1 MFPGK
6 VGGFDFLYAM
16 VDLVLDNF
24 QECKIIP
31 AAPVQAVWC
40 KIMNALSLHIIG
52 VGFQLVKQP
61 SSVRVLFKM
70 CLSKADCRSPHT
82 FNSSLSLFPPPASSL
97 PSLVVCGR
105 LNIGAFLPSPPPSL
119 CCLRLPAD

>member
-16 VDLVLDNF
+16 VDFVLDNF

-61 SSVRVLFKM
+61 SSVHVC
-70 CLSKADCRSPHT
+70 CLKCVYQRLTAGLLTPLTLPFPC
-82 FNSSLSLFPPPASSL
+82 SLLRPL
-97 PSLVVCGR
+97 PSLP
-105 LNIGAFLPSPPPSL
+105 LWSA
-119 CCLRLPAD
+119 AD